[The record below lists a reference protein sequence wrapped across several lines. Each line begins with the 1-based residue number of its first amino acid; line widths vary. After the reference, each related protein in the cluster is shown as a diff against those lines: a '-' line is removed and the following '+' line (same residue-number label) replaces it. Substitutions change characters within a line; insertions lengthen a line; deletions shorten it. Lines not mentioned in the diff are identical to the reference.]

1 MNLELYQHLKIR
13 YRNSIKLIDDNGT
26 KGIILFNETPQQ
38 IRKMFIKYK
47 YSKFG
52 YKEEVE
58 IELIKTDG
66 TRIPLKKRIYEI
78 DIIEFVK
85 YALTRGY
92 DWKLFGEP
100 EWKEI
105 EPQKKKKF
113 LKPRKR

>member
-1 MNLELYQHLKIR
+1 M
-13 YRNSIKLIDDNGT
+13 
-26 KGIILFNETPQQ
+26 
-38 IRKMFIKYK
+38 RKMWIKYK

-52 YKEEVE
+52 YVKTTQ
-58 IELIKTDG
+58 IELIKSNG
-66 TRIPLKKRIYEI
+66 ERIPLNKEIYEI

-100 EWKEI
+100 DWKAI

-113 LKPRKR
+113 MKPRKR